1 MPLEQEQPTY
11 NNTPPGFRLR
21 HGLLGGH
28 TDVVYSV
35 AWAPDGSMLASGAGD
50 NTIRL
55 WDAASGTSLRVLEGH
70 TNYVNSVAWA
80 PDGSMLASGAR
91 DNTVRLWDAASGTP
105 LRTLEGHT

>member
-35 AWAPDGSMLASGAGD
+35 AWAPDGSMLASGARD
-50 NTIRL
+50 YTIRL
-55 WDAASGTSLRVLEGH
+55 WDFETGKEKYILEGH
-70 TNYVNSVAWA
+70 TGNIDSVFFSPNSTF
-80 PDGSMLASGAR
+80 LASQSEDG
-91 DNTVRLWDAASGTP
+91 TVRIWHLNTGKCVAIIQTN
-105 LRTLEGHT
+105 